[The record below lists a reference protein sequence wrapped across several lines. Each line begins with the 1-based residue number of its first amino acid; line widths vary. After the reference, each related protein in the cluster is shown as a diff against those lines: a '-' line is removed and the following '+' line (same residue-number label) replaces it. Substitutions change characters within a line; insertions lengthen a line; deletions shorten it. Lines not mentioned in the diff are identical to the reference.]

1 MKETLEKLWNDYL
14 LDECAVMDTDE
25 ERALTKKTAELHE
38 KANALLNK
46 DQQDAVQ
53 EFVDA
58 LCDLESL
65 FVKKAF
71 CKGCEFA
78 VSFLLEAG
86 NLENR

>member
-1 MKETLEKLWNDYL
+1 MKDTLEKLWNDYL
-14 LDECAVMDTDE
+14 LEECAVMNTDE
-25 ERALTKKTAELHE
+25 ERTLTKKTAELHE
-38 KANALLNK
+38 KANARLNK
-46 DQQDAVQ
+46 DQQDSVQ

-71 CKGCEFA
+71 FKGCEFA

-86 NLENR
+86 SRER